1 MGDDTQYRSVD
12 EFIFRPHG
20 AGRFGGAVFLLV
32 WLCGWAVGEAV
43 ALLILGQG
51 LWALLTGPS
60 EVPLRM
66 APALDAG
73 AFLLAWLAIRTVGGV
88 LAIQELFRL
97 V

>member
-1 MGDDTQYRSVD
+1 
-12 EFIFRPHG
+12 
-20 AGRFGGAVFLLV
+20 
-32 WLCGWAVGEAV
+32 
-43 ALLILGQG
+43 
-51 LWALLTGPS
+51 
-60 EVPLRM
+60 M